1 MRRMTLFVVL
11 ATCAALTLPQVAS
24 AAAPRC
30 FGKKATIVG
39 TAKADTLKGTPKD
52 DVIVGLGRND
62 TIRGLGGDDTIC
74 GGDGRDT
81 ILSGAGDDLL
91 FGEAGSDRIDGGAGV
106 DTADFSSSSVGV
118 YANLSEGTASGA
130 GSDTLAGV
138 ENLVGSGFD
147 DTLVGDDGDNS
158 VSAGDGDDLLV
169 GLLGDDELDGGAG
182 DFDIANFQDSAAG
195 VTADLSTGTATGE
208 GSDTLAEIEWLIGS
222 DLDDS
227 LTGDDADNI
236 LLGLMGN
243 DAFDGGAGFD
253 WVDFENAPQ
262 PVTAN
267 LATGTATGEGS
278 DTLTGVEA
286 LFGSIGNDVLTGD
299 ANANVLFGFSG
310 DDTLDGGAGNDV
322 LDGGDGTD
330 TCLNGESNSNC
341 EA

>member
-1 MRRMTLFVVL
+1 MRKTTLFVVL
-11 ATCAALTLPQVAS
+11 ATCAAFTLPQVAS
-24 AAAPRC
+24 AAAPKC

-39 TAKADTLKGTPKD
+39 TANADTLKGTPKD

-62 TIRGLGGDDTIC
+62 TIKGRGGDDTIC

-81 ILSGAGDDLL
+81 IISGAGDDRL
-91 FGEAGSDRIDGGAGV
+91 FGDAGSDGINGGAGV

-118 YANLSEGTASGA
+118 DADLSQGMATGA

-138 ENLVGSGFD
+138 ENLVGSRFD

-158 VSAGDGDDLLV
+158 LSGGDGFDLLA
-169 GLLGDDELDGGAG
+169 GLLGDDQLDGGAG
-182 DFDIANFQDSAAG
+182 DFDIADFERSAAG
-195 VTADLSTGTATGE
+195 VTADLSIGTATGE
-208 GSDTLAEIEWLIGS
+208 GDDTLAGIEGLVGS

-227 LTGDDADNI
+227 LTGDGADNL

-243 DAFDGGAGFD
+243 DAFDGGAGTD
-253 WVDFENAPQ
+253 WVDFENAPSA
-262 PVTAN
+262 VTAN

-278 DTLTGVEA
+278 DTLTGVEV
-286 LFGSIGNDVLTGD
+286 LFGSIGDDVLTGD
-299 ANANVLFGFSG
+299 GGANMLFGFSG
-310 DDTLDGGAGNDV
+310 NDTLDGGDGNDV

-330 TCLNGESNSNC
+330 TCLNGEDNSDC